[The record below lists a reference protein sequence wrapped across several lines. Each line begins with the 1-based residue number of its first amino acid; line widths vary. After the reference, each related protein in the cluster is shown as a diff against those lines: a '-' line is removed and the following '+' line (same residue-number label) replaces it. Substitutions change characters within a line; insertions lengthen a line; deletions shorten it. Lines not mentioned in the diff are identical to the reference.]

1 MLRKIRIYT
10 SEQTPNEKELLLFAA
25 EELRKYLLYVTEDDV
40 MLIEESEG
48 SPKKNADGISLFTQK
63 SDQLIETKSD
73 EEDSILIDIKGKNG
87 EIAANTAR
95 ALLIAVYRY
104 LREIG
109 FSFVRPGKDGEI
121 YPEKLKEE
129 NVFIRE
135 KADTKLRSVC
145 IEGADFYGNLTDFI
159 DWLPKIGMNSL
170 HLQNFIPS
178 MFFKRY
184 YEISPN
190 PHREKIEMK
199 DDDMKGVMQML
210 MREASKRGLILQCIG
225 HGWTTDVF
233 GLPSSTW
240 LPTDEEPP
248 EDIRRHLALLNGK
261 RGYHK
266 KTPIG
271 TNLCYGN
278 PETRKLLCGHVL
290 KYCKEHPSVGI
301 VHFWLSDA
309 GNNFCECEQCI
320 DHTASDLY
328 VMLLNDLDEML
339 TAEGIKTRICL
350 VIYSDTLWP
359 PIKQKIKNPNRFIM
373 LFGPITRT
381 YSASYPTDNK
391 GSLYPYVRNK
401 WTRPR
406 DLPSLLAFVRGW
418 QEWTGCE
425 TVLYDYHYMWDHY
438 KVFGYVDSAMRIH
451 EDIQKFETLRF
462 DAGFISCQEQRVFFP
477 TAFGQHVMADTLW
490 NTKTNFDAS
499 ASRAL
504 REEFGEEYELAY
516 TFLKEITRLSNPRV
530 MRREASIR
538 TEQNAI
544 AYKNAIELSMEFQRV
559 ARDCAARAQNAVHK
573 TSWENLAIYAALSE
587 RIFACYEAF
596 AKGEYEDS
604 LCESVKE
611 FVFENEFKLRFVFD
625 SYEFLKVFLEFIC
638 FAKTGES
645 RAVLI

>member
-10 SEQTPNEKELLLFAA
+10 GAGAPEEKELLLFAA
-25 EELRKYLLYVTEDDV
+25 EELRKYLLCATEDDV
-40 MLIEESEG
+40 MLIEESEALPQG
-48 SPKKNADGISLFTQK
+48 GADGISLFTRG
-63 SDQLIETKSD
+63 SDRLIETESD
-73 EEDSILIDIKGKNG
+73 EEDSILIDIRGKSG

-109 FSFVRPGKDGEI
+109 FAFVRPGKNGEI
-121 YPEKLKEE
+121 YPKLLKEE

-145 IEGADFYGNLTDFI
+145 IEGADFYGNLMDFI

-190 PHREKIEMK
+190 PHRESIEMK
-199 DDDMKGVMQML
+199 DGDMKGVMQML

-248 EDIRRHLALLNGK
+248 EDIRRHLALVNGK

-309 GNNFCECEQCI
+309 GKNFCECEQCI

-359 PIKQKIKNPNRFIM
+359 PIQQKIKNPDRFIM

-381 YSASYPTDNK
+381 YSASYPTDDK
-391 GSLYPYVRNK
+391 GTLCPYVRNG

-438 KVFGYVDSAMRIH
+438 KVFGYVDSAIRIN
-451 EDIQKFETLRF
+451 EDIKKFKELRF

-477 TAFGQHVMADTLW
+477 SAFGQHVMADTLW
-490 NTKTNFDAS
+490 NTEADFEAS
-499 ASRAL
+499 AKRAL
-504 REEFGEEYELAY
+504 SEEFGDAYETAFS
-516 TFLKEITRLSNPRV
+516 FLKEITRLSNPRV
-530 MRREASIR
+530 MRREASIK
-538 TEQNAI
+538 TEENVV
-544 AYKNAIELSMEFQRV
+544 AYKKAMALAKEFSKT
-559 ARDCAARAQNAVHK
+559 AEDCAARAHHALHK
-573 TSWENLAIYAALSE
+573 TSWENLAIYARLSV
-587 RIFACYEAF
+587 RIFACYEAI
-596 AKGEYEDS
+596 AKGEYEES
-604 LCESVKE
+604 LCDAVKD
-611 FVFENEFKLRFVFD
+611 FVFENEDKLRYVFD
-625 SYEFLKVFLEFIC
+625 SYEFLKVFLEFIL
-638 FAKTGES
+638 FATTGED
-645 RAVLI
+645 RAVLA

>member
-1 MLRKIRIYT
+1 MLRKIRIFT
-10 SEQTPNEKELLLFAA
+10 GEQTPKEKELLLFAA

-40 MLIEESEG
+40 MLIEEVDG
-48 SPKKNADGISLFTQK
+48 LPQKDKDGILLSTGG
-63 SDQLIETKSD
+63 SDRLITTKSD
-73 EEDSILIDIKGKNG
+73 EEDSILIDIRGKDG
-87 EIAANTAR
+87 EITANNGR

-109 FSFVRPGKDGEI
+109 FAFVRPGKDGEI
-121 YPEKLKEE
+121 YPERIGEE
-129 NVFIRE
+129 AVFVCE
-135 KADTKLRSVC
+135 KGDTKLRSVC
-145 IEGADFYGNLTDFI
+145 IEGADFYGNLIDFI
-159 DWLPKIGMNSL
+159 DWIPKIGMNSI
-170 HLQNFIPS
+170 HLQTFIPS

-190 PHREKIEMK
+190 PHQEKIEMK
-199 DDDMKGVMQML
+199 DEDMKGVMQML
-210 MREASKRGLILQCIG
+210 MREASRRGIILQCIG

-240 LPTDEEPP
+240 LATDEEPP
-248 EDIRRHLALLNGK
+248 EDVRRHLALLNGK
-261 RGYHK
+261 RAYHK
-266 KTPIG
+266 KTPIA

-278 PETRKLLCGHVL
+278 PPTRELLCGHVL

-309 GNNFCECEQCI
+309 GNNFCECEKCI
-320 DHTASDLY
+320 NHTASDLY

-339 TAEGIKTRICL
+339 TAEGLKTRICL

-359 PIKQKIKNPNRFIM
+359 PIEQKIKNPDRFIM

-391 GSLYPYVRNK
+391 GSLCPYVRNK

-425 TVLYDYHYMWDHY
+425 TILYDYHYMWDHY
-438 KVFGYVDSAMRIH
+438 KVFGYVDSAMRIN
-451 EDIQKFETLRF
+451 EDIKKFKDLHF

-490 NTKTNFDAS
+490 NTKTDFETS
-499 ASRAL
+499 AARAL
-504 REEFGEEYELAY
+504 REEFGEEYETAFS
-516 TFLKEITRLSNPRV
+516 FLKEITRLSNPRV
-530 MRREASIR
+530 MRREENIK
-538 TEQNAI
+538 TEENAI
-544 AYKNAIELSMEFQRV
+544 NYQKAIALSKEFSEVAKN
-559 ARDCAARAQNAVHK
+559 CAARAHHAAHK
-573 TSWENLAIYAALSE
+573 TSWENLSIYADLSV

-604 LCESVKE
+604 LCESVKK

>member
-10 SEQTPNEKELLLFAA
+10 GGQAPEEKELLLFAA

-40 MLIEESEG
+40 MLIEETEALPEKG
-48 SPKKNADGISLFTQK
+48 KDGILLSTDG
-63 SDQLIETKSD
+63 SERLIKTKSD
-73 EEDSILIDIKGKNG
+73 EEDSILIDIKGKDG
-87 EIAANTAR
+87 EITANNAR

-109 FSFVRPGKDGEI
+109 FAFVRPGKDGEI
-121 YPEKLKEE
+121 YPERMGEE
-129 NVFIRE
+129 AVFVCE
-135 KADTKLRSVC
+135 KSDTKLRSVC
-145 IEGADFYGNLTDFI
+145 IEGSDFYGNLIDFI
-159 DWLPKIGMNSL
+159 DWIPKIGMNSI
-170 HLQNFIPS
+170 HLQTFIPS

-190 PHREKIEMK
+190 PHQEKIEMK
-199 DDDMKGVMQML
+199 DEDMKGVMQML
-210 MREASKRGLILQCIG
+210 MREASRRGIILQCIG

-240 LPTDEEPP
+240 LSAAEPP
-248 EDIRRHLALLNGK
+248 PEHIRRHLALVNGK
-261 RGYHK
+261 RDYHRGL
-266 KTPIG
+266 PIA
-271 TNLCYGN
+271 TNLCYGD
-278 PETRKLLCGHVL
+278 PETRHLLVSHVA
-290 KYCKEHPSVGI
+290 KYCREHPEVKI

-309 GNNFCECEQCI
+309 GKGHCECEKCI
-320 DHTASDLY
+320 NHTASDLY

-339 TAEGIKTRICL
+339 TAERIKTRIGL
-350 VIYSDTLWP
+350 VIYTDTYWP
-359 PIKQKIKNPNRFIM
+359 PIEEKIKNPARFIM

-381 YSASYPTDNK
+381 YSKSYPTDSQGTLAPYIRNNWTSPK
-391 GSLYPYVRNK
+391 G
-401 WTRPR
+401 
-406 DLPSLLAFVRGW
+406 LPALLAHVKAW

-425 TVLYDYHYMWDHY
+425 TILYDYHYMWDHY
-438 KVFGYVDSAMRIH
+438 KVFGYVDSAMRIN
-451 EDIQKFETLRF
+451 EDIKKFEALRF

-477 TAFGQHVMADTLW
+477 SAFGQHVMADTLW
-490 NTKTNFDAS
+490 NTETEFEVS
-499 ASRAL
+499 AARAL
-504 REEFGEEYELAY
+504 REEFGEEYEVAFH
-516 TFLKEITRLSNPRV
+516 FLKEITRLSDPRV
-530 MRREASIR
+530 MRREADIR
-538 TEQNAI
+538 TEKNAI
-544 AYKNAIELSMEFQRV
+544 AYKNAIELSKEFQTV

>member
-10 SEQTPNEKELLLFAA
+10 SKQTPEERELLLFAA
-25 EELRKYLLYVTEDDV
+25 EELRKYLLYVTEEDV

-48 SPKKNADGISLFTQK
+48 FPQKNTDGISLFIRG
-63 SDQLIETKSD
+63 SNRLIETKSD

-109 FSFVRPGKDGEI
+109 FAFVRPGKDGEI
-121 YPEKLKEE
+121 YPEDLKEE
-129 NVFIRE
+129 HIFICE
-135 KADTKLRSVC
+135 KGDTKLRSVC

-170 HLQNFIPS
+170 HLQSFIPS

-190 PHREKIEMK
+190 PYRKKIEMK
-199 DDDMKGVMQML
+199 DGDMKGVMQML
-210 MREASKRGLILQCIG
+210 MHEASKRGLTLQCIG

-240 LPTDEEPP
+240 LATDEEPP
-248 EDIRRHLALLNGK
+248 EDVRRHLALLNGK
-261 RGYHK
+261 RAYHK
-266 KTPIG
+266 KTPIA

-290 KYCKEHPSVGI
+290 KYCKEHPNVGI

-309 GNNFCECEQCI
+309 GNNFCECEKCI
-320 DHTASDLY
+320 NHTASDLY
-328 VMLLNDLDEML
+328 VMLLNDLDAML
-339 TAEGIKTRICL
+339 TAEDIKTRICL
-350 VIYSDTLWP
+350 VIYNDTLWP
-359 PIKQKIKNPNRFIM
+359 PIEQKIKNPDRFIM

-391 GSLYPYVRNK
+391 GSLHPYVRNN

-425 TVLYDYHYMWDHY
+425 TILYDYHYMWDHY
-438 KVFGYVDSAMRIH
+438 KVFGYVDSAMRIN
-451 EDIQKFETLRF
+451 EDIKKFKDLRF

-490 NTKTNFDAS
+490 NTKTDFEAS
-499 ASRAL
+499 AKRAL
-504 REEFGEEYELAY
+504 REEFGEEYETAY
-516 TFLKEITRLSNPRV
+516 SFLKEITRLSNPRV
-530 MRREASIR
+530 MRREENIQ
-538 TEQNAI
+538 TEENAI
-544 AYKNAIELSMEFQRV
+544 AYQKAIALSKEFSEVAKN
-559 ARDCAARAQNAVHK
+559 CAVRTRHPIHK
-573 TSWENLAIYAALSE
+573 TSWENLAIYADLSV
-587 RIFACYEAF
+587 RIFACYEAL
-596 AKGEYEDS
+596 AKGEYKDS
-604 LCESVKE
+604 LCDAVKN
-611 FVFENEFKLRFVFD
+611 FVFENEDKLRYVFD
-625 SYEFLKVFLEFIC
+625 SYEFLKVFLEFIL
-638 FAKTGES
+638 FATTGED
-645 RAVLI
+645 RAVLS